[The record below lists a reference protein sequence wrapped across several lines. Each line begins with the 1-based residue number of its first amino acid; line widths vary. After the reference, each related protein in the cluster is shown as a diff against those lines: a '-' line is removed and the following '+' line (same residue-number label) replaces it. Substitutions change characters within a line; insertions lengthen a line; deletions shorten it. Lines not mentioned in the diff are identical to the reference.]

1 MSNRDIPTFRWSCN
15 QKNNMCRMKEREVEM
30 GILVLLLIGYVIW
43 KCCNLGATSV
53 QTKEDKEFEE
63 MNLALKDAD
72 DDFDI
77 F

>member
-1 MSNRDIPTFRWSCN
+1 
-15 QKNNMCRMKEREVEM
+15 M

-43 KCCNLGATSV
+43 KCCNSGTPSV

>member
-1 MSNRDIPTFRWSCN
+1 
-15 QKNNMCRMKEREVEM
+15 MKEREVEM

-43 KCCNLGATSV
+43 KCCNSGTTSV

-63 MNLALKDAD
+63 MNLALKDTD
-72 DDFDI
+72 DDFEM

>member
-1 MSNRDIPTFRWSCN
+1 
-15 QKNNMCRMKEREVEM
+15 MKEREVEM
-30 GILVLLLIGYVIW
+30 GIFVLLLIGYVIW
-43 KCCNLGATSV
+43 KCCSFGTTSV

>member
-1 MSNRDIPTFRWSCN
+1 
-15 QKNNMCRMKEREVEM
+15 MKEREVKM

-43 KCCNLGATSV
+43 KCCSFGTTSV

-63 MNLALKDAD
+63 MNLALKDTD
-72 DDFDI
+72 DDFEM